1 MQSILTLVLQVLGI
15 TVEALWTK
23 LGQHIGPDR
32 VAMIRSTIDRLE
44 GAWAFIKDVQENGIA
59 AVWRYVTD
67 QLSGLWDTL
76 LNMAQEW
83 IMTTVIQR
91 VTAKLISMLDPTGI
105 MAVVNSFIAFFN
117 AVQSAIEYLRD
128 ILTIINQWVTTIA
141 QVAAGN
147 IVPGA
152 QMLEQGLAA
161 AVPVAIGFLANQV
174 GLGNIPEKVVEIIG
188 GLRQLVDQALDWLI
202 GGAVR
207 LGQAALG
214 ALGVGAGPGAPPGAA
229 DDIRAQARAAV
240 LAELRGDHTIE
251 EAGPIVAAIEGRLRP
266 GGLRRLALDPPAE
279 DGSVRIVA
287 EASPGLPLAKL
298 IPKGTVPTG
307 RTVRAVAEITLSTA
321 ASVTERR
328 LPATD
333 PARQPHGGAVL
344 SQPGVVRVAG
354 WNTGA
359 LNTHDNATHA
369 EHQVCNFI
377 ENERIGSELMARS
390 IQQINVNII
399 NYSPCSTCSG
409 ELAHTLGF
417 VARTRGLTFVGT
429 NGAQLA
435 WRDHYPG
442 FGGGINATTWQ
453 NIGDLRRAGWN
464 LRAPASGHPQP
475 DPATGRQSAGYHEW
489 KHEIQPL

>member
-1 MQSILTLVLQVLGI
+1 
-15 TVEALWTK
+15 
-23 LGQHIGPDR
+23 
-32 VAMIRSTIDRLE
+32 
-44 GAWAFIKDVQENGIA
+44 
-59 AVWRYVTD
+59 
-67 QLSGLWDTL
+67 
-76 LNMAQEW
+76 
-83 IMTTVIQR
+83 MTTSHPAGDGQAVSACSTR
-91 VTAKLISMLDPTGI
+91 PGSWPWSTASSRSSTPSSRRSST
-105 MAVVNSFIAFFN
+105 
-117 AVQSAIEYLRD
+117 SATSSRSS
-128 ILTIINQWVTTIA
+128 TATSPPSPRSPPATSSPA
-141 QVAAGN
+141 
-147 IVPGA
+147 P

-161 AVPVAIGFLANQV
+161 ADPVAIGFLANQV
-174 GLGNIPEKVVEIIG
+174 GLGNIPEKIVEIIG
-188 GLRQLVDQALDWLI
+188 GLRAARRPGARLAHRR
-202 GGAVR
+202 AVR
-207 LGQAALG
+207 LGQAALD

-229 DDIRAQARAAV
+229 DDIQAQARAAV

-307 RTVRAVAEITLSTA
+307 RTVFAVAEIALGTA

-344 SQPGVVRVAG
+344 GQPGVVRVAG

-464 LRAPASGHPQP
+464 SGRLLADTHSPIP
-475 DPATGRQSAGYHEW
+475 TGRQSAGYHEW